1 MAFRL
6 KSKGRPRGKPFEK
19 GNRLAAVSGGG
30 KPFVKLAQRLSV
42 VAADALSEQASN
54 ADCALV
60 GLPLGSSKARVVVE
74 SCYRAALLGET
85 GAARALFEFTE
96 SARIRVEA
104 HVLVDLSIY
113 ESALA
118 FLDSIPDL
126 PALPEGK
133 RPS

>member
-6 KSKGRPRGKPFEK
+6 KSKGRPRGKPFQK
-19 GNRLAAVSGGG
+19 GNNLAAISGGG
-30 KPFVKLAQRLSV
+30 KPFVKLLQRFSV
-42 VAADALSEQASN
+42 ANANTLSEQASD
-54 ADCALV
+54 ADCRDV
-60 GLPLGSSKARVVVE
+60 GLPAGCSNVEVLSRTAYLMAKAGDLGAMRFRFE
-74 SCYRAALLGET
+74 S
-85 GAARALFEFTE
+85 TE
-96 SARIRVEA
+96 SARIRVE

-113 ESALA
+113 ERALA